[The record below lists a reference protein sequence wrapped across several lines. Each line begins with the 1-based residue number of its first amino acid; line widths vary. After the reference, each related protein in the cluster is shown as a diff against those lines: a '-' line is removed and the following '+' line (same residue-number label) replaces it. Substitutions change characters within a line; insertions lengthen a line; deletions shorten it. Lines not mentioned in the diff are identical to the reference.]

1 MTTQPRRICFVSTG
15 LGRGGAEAQLFRAAC
30 GLRDRGFDV
39 HVLSILPNDY
49 YGARLA
55 AEGIPVT
62 SLNAVP
68 ATNPALILSRFL
80 RCVLP
85 LSPRA
90 LAGFDYPG
98 TMLARVGGALARVPV
113 VISSIRTERIGS
125 RFRALALQWTDS
137 LANVTTTNSDR
148 VAQDLVRAGAVSGDR
163 VRVIPN
169 GLDLQ
174 AVGPHL
180 RAHRT
185 ALRRSIGV
193 SESDFLWLAVGRL
206 YEPKDYPNLLSAV
219 GLLASR
225 TAMRVAIA
233 GQGPLMPQIQ
243 RSITAL
249 GLDQQVTLLGHR
261 DDAAACMAAA
271 DATVLA
277 SAWEGSPN
285 AVIESLAVGTPVV
298 STDVGGIRE
307 IVDDGRTGFV
317 VPPRNPCA
325 LAAAMANLMARS
337 AEERLAMGAAG
348 RAHIEGRFGL
358 DGVLDRWCELFNALL
373 ERAA

>member
-1 MTTQPRRICFVSTG
+1 MTTLQRRICFVSTG

-55 AEGIPVT
+55 AENIPVT
-62 SLNAVP
+62 CLDALPS
-68 ATNPALILSRFL
+68 TNPALILSRFL
-80 RCVLP
+80 RHVRP
-85 LSPRA
+85 LAPRA

-98 TMLARVGGALARVPV
+98 TMLARVGGAVARVPV
-113 VISSIRTERIGS
+113 VISSIRSERIGS
-125 RFRALALQWTDS
+125 RLRSLALQWTDS
-137 LANVTTTNSDR
+137 LATVTTTNSDR
-148 VAQDLVRAGAVSGDR
+148 VARHLVRAGAVSGAR

-169 GLDLQ
+169 GLDLE
-174 AVGPHL
+174 ATGPHL
-180 RAHRT
+180 RVHRA

-193 SESDFLWLAVGRL
+193 TESDFLWVAVGRL
-206 YEPKDYPNLLSAV
+206 YEPKDYPNLLSALS
-219 GLLASR
+219 LLPNRA
-225 TAMRVAIA
+225 AVALAIA
-233 GQGPLMPQIQ
+233 GQGPLRPQIQ
-243 RSITAL
+243 SRIREL
-249 GLDQQVTLLGHR
+249 GLDEQVRLLGLR

-285 AVIESLAVGTPVV
+285 AVIESLAVATPVV
-298 STDVGGIRE
+298 STDVGGVRE

-317 VPPRNPCA
+317 VPPRDPQA
-325 LAAAMANLMARS
+325 LAAAMSALMART
-337 AEERLAMGAAG
+337 AEERAAMGAAG

-358 DGVLDRWCELFNALL
+358 DGVLDRWCELFNVLL